1 MRLKDL
7 VILAK
12 QEGEIPEKRPATGQ
26 ELAEQIKSMVMG
38 QYMWFVS
45 NNHQLKEATD
55 INIIFKEK
63 DDKLIVAKTVQY
75 DGLQGE
81 YRQLI
86 AIWDISPAE
95 KAVLNTMIGPL
106 HEWAKEEGLVF
117 YILMELQKGFGFNL
131 SLEG

>member
-45 NNHQLKEATD
+45 NNHQLRKATD

>member
-26 ELAEQIKSMVMG
+26 KLLEQKKSMVMG

-45 NNHQLKEATD
+45 NNHQLRKATD

-63 DDKLIVAKTVQY
+63 DDKLIVVKTIQY

-81 YRQLI
+81 YKQLI
-86 AIWDISPAE
+86 AVWDISPAE
-95 KAVLNTMIGPL
+95 KVALKTMVGSL
-106 HEWAKEEGLVF
+106 HEWTKEEGLVF
-117 YILMELQKGFGFNL
+117 YKLMGLQDGFGFNL